1 MASYLRFRLN
11 LLKRLKRIAR
21 PFFGE
26 RSKIS
31 LHTIKIIDFSLV
43 QRKLLYFWCM
53 TDLKLLEQLETFL
66 THSRKEKFANVLAQR
81 TKHFTVAVED
91 VYQLHNTSAVIRS
104 CDVFGLQEVNII
116 EERNSK
122 RIDREIAMGAQK
134 WVDLNRF
141 QTATDCIA
149 DLKQKGYQ
157 IVATTPHA
165 NDCLLHDFDV
175 SKKACFFFGSE
186 TEGLSEVVLNKA
198 DCFLKI
204 PMVGFTE
211 SLNISVSAAIIF
223 QFVTTKLKQTTINW
237 QLSETEMLEKRL
249 DWVKK
254 TIKSY
259 DDMVARFYAE

>member
-1 MASYLRFRLN
+1 M
-11 LLKRLKRIAR
+11 I
-21 PFFGE
+21 
-26 RSKIS
+26 
-31 LHTIKIIDFSLV
+31 
-43 QRKLLYFWCM
+43 
-53 TDLKLLEQLETFL
+53 DLKLLAYLESFL
-66 THSRKEKFANVLAQR
+66 TDSRKEKFTTVLSQR

-134 WVDLNRF
+134 WVDFNRF
-141 QTATDCIA
+141 QSATDCMA
-149 DLKQKGYQ
+149 SLKQNGYQ

-175 SKKACFFFGSE
+175 SKKSCFFFGSE
-186 TEGLSEVVLNKA
+186 TEGLSEAVLKNA

-211 SLNISVSAAIIF
+211 SLNISVSAAIIL
-223 QFVTTKLKQTTINW
+223 QHVTTQLRLSSSNW
-237 QLSETEMLEKRL
+237 QLTPEELLEKRL
-249 DWVKK
+249 DWIKK

-259 DDMVARFYAE
+259 DDIVARFYAK